1 MLIYELPL
9 NTLVFIII
17 EERER
22 ETPPIIDQ
30 MLDAC
35 IIQRLLE
42 KVLRVTIHILAD
54 WLARRAHSCSSDP
67 D

>member
-9 NTLVFIII
+9 NTLFFILIDR
-17 EERER
+17 RER

-35 IIQRLLE
+35 IVPRLLE
-42 KVLRVTIHILAD
+42 KMLRGTIHIPAIG
-54 WLARRAHSCSSDP
+54 
-67 D
+67 